1 MKISRMLFPVLLA
14 ALLAAGCAGQA
25 VKAPE
30 EGGTAPGAQSPEAG
44 EAGSEPGAES
54 IPLGQDGA
62 LAADPL
68 DDPESLLSKR
78 VIYFDFDSSQVK
90 PEFVEVIA
98 AHGRYLAAHPSA
110 RIRLEGHADERGT
123 REYNVGLGERRAK
136 AVERMILLQG
146 ASRDQIEVVSY
157 GEELPV
163 ALGHDEQSW
172 ALNRRVEINYLSR

>member
-1 MKISRMLFPVLLA
+1 MKISRMLFPALLA

-25 VKAPE
+25 VKTPQGEAA
-30 EGGTAPGAQSPEAG
+30 APGAETAAPA
-44 EAGSEPGAES
+44 EPGAEG
-54 IPLGQDGA
+54 IPLGQEGA

-68 DDPESLLSKR
+68 DDPASPLSQR
-78 VIYFDFDSSQVK
+78 VIYFDFDSTQVK
-90 PEFVEVIA
+90 PEYLDVIA
-98 AHGRYLAAHPSA
+98 AHGQYLAAHPSA
-110 RIRLEGHADERGT
+110 HIRLEGHADERGT
-123 REYNVGLGERRAK
+123 REYNVGLGERRAQ

-146 ASRDQIEVVSY
+146 AARDQIEVVSY